1 MRIRTRLFL
10 ATAALVLA
18 LVGVQGWLHV
28 RQVRALQEETA
39 RVAASVGEQLVL
51 APFLPRAWRLQSA
64 PAGQLAGSGGDTP
77 PVTAGAPEPRAG
89 VEERRFTWVRRD
101 DVVASP
107 ASSPPKVV
115 LLRKVLEREDAG
127 RDEAGTGGAP
137 VTAQRIEMR
146 VEATRQ
152 GSESVLV
159 IDDGHGVHR
168 IAIPATASKL
178 VVRRGW
184 QQGLLA
190 SAGVLVVG
198 LCGAALLAHRVTRP
212 LADLAHGLDAVAAGQ
227 VGAQVRPTGRGEVG
241 ELQGRFNAM
250 SRRLAEL
257 EAERDGWR
265 AREHL
270 AQLGELARGLA
281 HTLRNPLN
289 TLGLSME
296 ELAAAAGQKGASL
309 AGTARAQIR
318 RIDRWLVSFLA
329 LGANGAA
336 EPEVV
341 DVADVVREVALESA
355 QQGHPVVLAGRET
368 LHVRGVS
375 RALRAAL
382 ANLVENA
389 VDASPPGEQ
398 VTITLGRA
406 GAMAS
411 VAVADRGPGLPPEVR
426 ERLFTPHVTTK
437 AGGSGMGLFLA
448 RQLLVVGHGGTLE
461 LGERPGVGTVAEVR
475 LPLAESGA

>member
-1 MRIRTRLFL
+1 MPIRTRLFL

-18 LVGVQGWLHV
+18 LVGVQGWLHL
-28 RQVRALQEETA
+28 RQVRALHEELA

-51 APFLPRAWRLQSA
+51 APFLPRAWRVQAA
-64 PAGQLAGSGGDTP
+64 PALRPADGDGGTQAGGG
-77 PVTAGAPEPRAG
+77 AQERERSA
-89 VEERRFTWVRRD
+89 EERRLTWVHRD
-101 DVVASP
+101 ESVSATG
-107 ASSPPKVV
+107 SSPQKVV
-115 LLRKVLEREDAG
+115 LLRKVLERQDAG
-127 RDEAGTGGAP
+127 REEAGTGGTP
-137 VTAQRIEMR
+137 VAAQRIEMR
-146 VEATRQ
+146 VETSQR

-159 IDDGHGVHR
+159 IDDGGGVQR
-168 IAIPATASKL
+168 IPIPHAASTL

-184 QQGLLA
+184 RQGLLA
-190 SAGVLVVG
+190 SAGLLLVG
-198 LCGAALLAHRVTRP
+198 LVGAALMAHRVTRP
-212 LADLAHGLDAVAAGQ
+212 LADLARGFDEVAAGRVGTQ
-227 VGAQVRPTGRGEVG
+227 VTPTGRGEVG
-241 ELQGRFNAM
+241 ELQERFNAM

-257 EAERDGWR
+257 EQERDGWR

-289 TLGLSME
+289 TLGLSMD
-296 ELAAAAGQKGASL
+296 ELAAAAGRQGDTL

-336 EPEVV
+336 EPEIV

-355 QQGHPVVLAGRET
+355 QHGRPVVLAGSET
-368 LHVRGVS
+368 LQVRGVS
-375 RALRAAL
+375 GALRAAL
-382 ANLVENA
+382 GNLVENA

-398 VTITLGRA
+398 VTVTLAREA
-406 GAMAS
+406 ATACI
-411 VAVADRGPGLPPEVR
+411 AVADRGPGLAPEVR
-426 ERLFTPHVTTK
+426 QRLFTPHVTTK

-461 LGERPGVGTVAEVR
+461 LGERPGGGTVAEVR
-475 LPLAESGA
+475 LPLAEPGA